1 MQQPLFWTLKENWG
15 DNMTLDNMKKSLKQ
29 LPLSVPMAAS
39 AVMTAASLA
48 GKNKQ
53 LHFWSGVCWLGLSAV
68 HTWQH
73 CTKVK
78 NDIQKGVK
86 KMGIMDFVNIP
97 KNKIDMFIRTVEVA
111 AYVPGRVRL
120 YSKQLIGNPV
130 NCRKVKDYLRSYKEL
145 SEVEVNEVTG
155 SILIKYTPQLLHTN
169 KELTKVEEYIKT
181 HVRR

>member
-1 MQQPLFWTLKENWG
+1 
-15 DNMTLDNMKKSLKQ
+15 MTLDNTQKFLKQ
-29 LPLSVPMAAS
+29 IPLSVPMAAS
-39 AVMTAASLA
+39 GILTAASLV

-68 HTWQH
+68 HAWQH

-97 KNKIDMFIRTVEVA
+97 RNKIDMFIRTVEVA
-111 AYVPGRVRL
+111 SYLPGRVRL
-120 YSKQLIGNPV
+120 YSKQLAGNPE
-130 NCRKVKDYLRSYKEL
+130 NANKVRAYLRSYKEL
-145 SEVEVNEVTG
+145 SEVEVNETTG

-181 HVRR
+181 HVRRS

>member
-1 MQQPLFWTLKENWG
+1 
-15 DNMTLDNMKKSLKQ
+15 MTLDKTKKFLKQ

-39 AVMTAASLA
+39 GVLTAAALI

-73 CTKVK
+73 CNKVK

-97 KNKIDMFIRTVEVA
+97 RNKIDMFIRTVEVA
-111 AYVPGRVRL
+111 SYLPGRVRL
-120 YSKQLIGNPV
+120 YSKQLVNNPE
-130 NCRKVKDYLRSYKEL
+130 NCRRVLDYLRSYKEL
-145 SEVEVNEVTG
+145 SEVEASEMTG

-181 HVRR
+181 HVRRS

>member
-1 MQQPLFWTLKENWG
+1 
-15 DNMTLDNMKKSLKQ
+15 MTL
-29 LPLSVPMAAS
+29 
-39 AVMTAASLA
+39 
-48 GKNKQ
+48 GY
-53 LHFWSGVCWLGLSAV
+53 
-68 HTWQH
+68 
-73 CTKVK
+73 
-78 NDIQKGVK
+78 KGRE

-97 KNKIDMFIRTVEVA
+97 KNKIDMFIRTV
-111 AYVPGRVRL
+111 VPGRVRL
-120 YSKQLIGNPV
+120 YSKQLIGNPA